1 MSFIYFLLLGLV
13 SLPFTTYNQVII
25 GYFGDKI
32 ETRWGRRKPC
42 IAVATVIYV
51 ICIFALAFPP
61 GGFNLSNQKVL
72 FGWGALFTTIVYI
85 VADWLFLPLSSWFI
99 ESTADNAD
107 YIKIKTIPANIGGAV
122 GGLMGFLASA
132 LLPHAVYCVI
142 MVILIVPTTSALL
155 YFVPNTQLNSVP
167 KQPELIPSL
176 RTCMRSKEFKTI
188 FINKCLLFSAI
199 SISLGL
205 LTFLYVTGFFPAIE
219 CYKEIIPLIVGV
231 TVIIVIGS
239 VAVLASLQC
248 ILAKYDKLVVYR
260 TVCVLAAIIAL
271 AIFPVSLPKGF
282 TGFYLVIA
290 TSVLLTYCLVVLGS
304 IDGFF
309 LRDLIVFDQFVTGL
323 RRENMY
329 QTSMALPASLCIQVV
344 SNIPL
349 AIINLSG
356 FVSNTGVPTDDQII
370 SRFKF
375 NDATTWQLRVYASFL
390 TAIIIFAAN
399 RMIKSY
405 ALNDKVAT
413 RLNDIVKKR
422 EEEAQARTISND
434 ERNLKSNPLNNAN
447 TGSGSGS
454 GSGGG
459 VVSKDLEKTV
469 SGSSVTTAPLVNE
482 TDEDLMYMNHFS
494 QSEIA
499 VIHGNFKSLS
509 SLKTKV
515 AVTIFFATFAMVTNI
530 ASMGLQINI
539 GQGTF
544 VVLTMTIVLFI
555 SLYLGYEILRFVI
568 ISKVGTMLEPQAKA
582 IVAKALA
589 SNKSFFVNMNS
600 RLKECGIVDSGS
612 VEVENEEE
620 RESLAA
626 PDKEEIEADKN
637 NVAPED
643 REISGYKRIIFGLV
657 ILAIYGILGCTIFVY
672 KQTNPDNHTPTMMPT
687 LSSTLSTT
695 GAPTLV
701 ALCHGK

>member
-1 MSFIYFLLLGLV
+1 MLLGLV
-13 SLPFTTYNQVII
+13 SLPFTTYNQIII
-25 GYFGDKI
+25 GYYGDKI

-42 IAVATVIYV
+42 IAVATLIYV

-61 GGFNLSNQKVL
+61 GGFNLANQKVL
-72 FGWGALFTTIVYI
+72 FGWGSLFTTIMYVA
-85 VADWLFLPLSSWFI
+85 ADWLYIPLNSWYI

-107 YIKIKTIPANIGGAV
+107 FIKINTIPRNIGGAV
-122 GGLMGFLASA
+122 GGLLGFLTSA
-132 LLPHAVYCVI
+132 LIPTHVAYCVI
-142 MVILIVPTTSALL
+142 MVILIVPTTSAFL
-155 YFVPNTQLNSVP
+155 YFVPNTQLNAVP
-167 KQPELIPSL
+167 KQPDLIPSL

-188 FINKCLLFSAI
+188 FINKCLLFSAL
-199 SISLGL
+199 SIATGL

-219 CYKEIIPLIVGV
+219 CYKDIVPYIV
-231 TVIIVIGS
+231 VLTVIAVIGS
-239 VAVLASLQC
+239 VVVQASLAC
-248 ILAKYDKLVVYR
+248 ILAKYDKLAVYR
-260 TVCVLAAIIAL
+260 TICTLTSVIAIV
-271 AIFPVSLPKGF
+271 IFPVSLAKGF

-290 TSVLLTYCLVVLGS
+290 MSLLLSYCLAALYM
-304 IDGFF
+304 IDSFF
-309 LRDLIVFDQFVTGL
+309 VRDLIVFDQFVTGL

-329 QTSMALPASLCIQVV
+329 QTSMYLPSSLCISIA

-356 FVSNTGVPTDDQII
+356 FVSNSGEPTDDQII

-375 NDATTWQLRVYASFL
+375 NEATTWQLRAYASFL
-390 TAIIIFAAN
+390 TAIIIFLAN

-405 ALNDKVAT
+405 ALNDKVAS
-413 RLNDIVKKR
+413 RLNEIVKKR
-422 EEEAQARTISND
+422 EEEAEARIISDD
-434 ERNLKSNPLNNAN
+434 ERNVKSNPLNNAN
-447 TGSGSGS
+447 AGKVT
-454 GSGGG
+454 
-459 VVSKDLEKTV
+459 VSKDLEKTV
-469 SGSSVTTAPLVNE
+469 SDSSVTTAPLVNE

-515 AVTIFFATFAMVTNI
+515 ALTIFVAIFAISANI

-555 SLYLGYEILRFVI
+555 SLYIGYEILRFII
-568 ISKVGTMLEPQAKA
+568 ISKVASMLEPQAKA

-600 RLKECGIVDSGS
+600 KLKECGIVDSGS
-612 VEVENEEE
+612 VEAENDEE

-626 PDKEEIEADKN
+626 PDKEEVEADKN
-637 NVAPED
+637 NVPPEERD
-643 REISGYKRIIFGLV
+643 ISGYKRIIFGLI

-695 GAPTLV
+695 GAPTVV